1 MTLKRL
7 WFDGFQL
14 RVKTIVI
21 WLYMFIVE
29 ILENMDMAPIF
40 IKNAEKYILYIHLPL
55 IFIPLIGF

>member
-1 MTLKRL
+1 MKTI

-29 ILENMDMAPIF
+29 ILENMDMTED
-40 IKNAEKYILYIHLPL
+40 IKVISHL
-55 IFIPLIGF
+55 IDDCD